1 MTFRRPLIP
10 LLLLMALQAGVSP
23 AQQVEF
29 FGESLRFIVN
39 DDHVNVQGLYFFRNT
54 GEKEVNQAIYY
65 PIPTPNNLRDVDEI
79 EVVQLGKREVVSHVQ
94 LDKGIRFGI
103 KIEPG
108 KEAGYRIEY
117 RQKHDGNRFSYI
129 LTSTQA
135 WGKSLE
141 FAYFD
146 MEIAKEKTIK
156 FFSYTPDTVQY
167 RNNTAQYSWILRDF
181 IPKQDFI
188 VEFR

>member
-1 MTFRRPLIP
+1 MRYRLPFIFFMSFLVSS
-10 LLLLMALQAGVSP
+10 AGMVHS
-23 AQQVEF
+23 QQVEF
-29 FGESLRFIVN
+29 FGESLRFILKN
-39 DDHVNVQGLYFFRNT
+39 DYVKVQGIYFFRNT

-79 EVVQLGKREVVSHVQ
+79 EVVQLGKKELVPHVQ

-103 KIEPG
+103 KIDPG

-117 RQKHDGNRFSYI
+117 RQKHDGKRFSYI

-146 MEIAKEKTIK
+146 MEIALDKTIK
-156 FFSYTPDTVQY
+156 FFSYPPDTVQY
-167 RNNTAQYSWILRDF
+167 RDNSAQYSWIKRDF
-181 IPKQDFI
+181 IPKEDFI